1 MTLNVIFDVKKIQL
15 YVDVF
20 FTLISLTA
28 FELAVTF
35 CLNVKRH
42 EIELT
47 FRTLENSPRF
57 TSGPIESCYWLYW
70 WIDCSSWKFIR

>member
-47 FRTLENSPRF
+47 FRTLVTLTRAE
-57 TSGPIESCYWLYW
+57 
-70 WIDCSSWKFIR
+70 